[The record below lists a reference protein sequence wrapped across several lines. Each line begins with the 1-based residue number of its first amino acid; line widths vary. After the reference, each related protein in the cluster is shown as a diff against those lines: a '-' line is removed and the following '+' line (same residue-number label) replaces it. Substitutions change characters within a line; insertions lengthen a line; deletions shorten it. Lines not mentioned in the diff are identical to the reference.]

1 MVIYFVLMMWLG
13 AFQTRFFQAI
23 EVALTISF
31 VLAAYSTNKKETLIM
46 TDDSNQDEERIPGM
60 QLLLD
65 NPFLLLFIGVAMPT
79 VFYIVWGIME
89 IVTLPVAP

>member
-1 MVIYFVLMMWLG
+1 MSKVLSQHPKL
-13 AFQTRFFQAI
+13 
-23 EVALTISF
+23 
-31 VLAAYSTNKKETLIM
+31 KEETFIM
-46 TDDSNQDEERIPGM
+46 TDPNQDEERIPAM
-60 QLLLD
+60 QSLID